1 MPYSLICFLL
11 PEMVMYKDMRQDF
24 QPSQECLICEK
35 WQKVRKGGQP
45 ARARSLIHLNK
56 AVDPSC
62 YYDLMLLSIC
72 QNKWGKQPKLE
83 IKD

>member
-1 MPYSLICFLL
+1 MFSFARNGDVQKHETGFPTITRV
-11 PEMVMYKDMRQDF
+11 PH
-24 QPSQECLICEK
+24 CEK

-72 QNKWGKQPKLE
+72 QNKGGKQPKLE